1 MLFGSAAGAIAIHL
15 AFLACGTPPQLRDAG
30 RDTGIADAMGD
41 NGIADAMGD
50 IASRETGTAD
60 AQGMPCNCL
69 PDLPPASFHFVPPAG
84 ITVRPDYSR
93 AFVNAST
100 TLVSGAPGL
109 SVSVLASFFTE
120 SANAQAGQF
129 VCTLGVVLGT
139 VRSASCS
146 FSTGDGSLYQATAVP
161 GAVVTVTDSTIAVDI
176 PSLTLTRQGAPTGD
190 AGAPSVTLNNVQLRG
205 FGRNLLA
212 VPSQFRRQ

>member
-30 RDTGIADAMGD
+30 RDTD
-41 NGIADAMGD
+41 IADAMGD
-50 IASRETGTAD
+50 IASSETGTAD

-93 AFVNAST
+93 ALVSAGT

-109 SVSVLASFFTE
+109 SVSASASFFTE
-120 SANAQAGQF
+120 GASAQAGQF
-129 VCTLGVVLGT
+129 ICNLGVVLGT
-139 VRSASCS
+139 VRSASCF
-146 FSTGDGSLYQATAVP
+146 FSVGDGTTFQATAAP
-161 GAVVTVTDSTIAVDI
+161 GAVVAVTDSTIAVDI

-212 VPSQFRRQ
+212 VPSQFMRR